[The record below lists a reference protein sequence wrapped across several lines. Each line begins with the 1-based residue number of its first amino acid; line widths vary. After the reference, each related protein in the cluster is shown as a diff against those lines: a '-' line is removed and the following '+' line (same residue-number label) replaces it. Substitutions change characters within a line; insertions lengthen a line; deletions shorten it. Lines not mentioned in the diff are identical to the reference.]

1 MTKIG
6 FIRLVLG
13 TMSLI
18 CIVFGMLIVE
28 NTNGTIATMSP
39 TDWLMSLIG
48 GTFVLVGIMLT
59 FITWEL
65 T

>member
-6 FIRLVLG
+6 LIRLVLG

-28 NTNGTIATMSP
+28 NTNGIIATMSP

-59 FITWEL
+59 FITYEI

>member
-1 MTKIG
+1 MSKIT

-28 NTNGTIATMSP
+28 NTNGIIATMSP

-59 FITWEL
+59 FITYEI

>member
-1 MTKIG
+1 MTKIS

-28 NTNGTIATMSP
+28 NTNGIIATMSP

>member
-28 NTNGTIATMSP
+28 NTNGIIAKMSP

-59 FITWEL
+59 FITYEI

>member
-1 MTKIG
+1 MGKIN
-6 FIRLVLG
+6 FIRIVLG

-18 CIVFGMLIVE
+18 CLVFGMLIVE
-28 NTNGTIATMSP
+28 NTNGVIATMSP
-39 TDWLMSLIG
+39 TDWLMSLTG

>member
-28 NTNGTIATMSP
+28 NTNGIIATMSP
-39 TDWLMSLIG
+39 TDWLMSLIR

-59 FITWEL
+59 FITYEI

>member
-6 FIRLVLG
+6 FVRLVLG

-28 NTNGTIATMSP
+28 NTNGIIATMSP

-59 FITWEL
+59 FITYEI

>member
-28 NTNGTIATMSP
+28 NTNGIIATMSP

-59 FITWEL
+59 FITYEIS
-65 T
+65 

>member
-1 MTKIG
+1 MTKIS

-28 NTNGTIATMSP
+28 NTNGIIATMSP

-48 GTFVLVGIMLT
+48 GTFVLVVIMLT
-59 FITWEL
+59 FITYEI